1 MAVLKVQKREGT
13 GKYVAFDLR
22 KEGMIPAVLYGK
34 GFENINL
41 TVDQKELQE
50 LVKSGERLL
59 ELDIDGKKQR
69 AVLKAAQHENIGD
82 KLIHA
87 DFRMVNE
94 DTELHVEVEIAL
106 TGIAAG
112 IDLGGVVEQDLH
124 TVQVACKPGDLPE
137 VVTVDVS
144 PLNIGDVLYVKDLP
158 AISGVVYQTL
168 EDVAVVSCHGVSEAE
183 EEEEAGEEEAT
194 EE

>member
-41 TVDQKELQE
+41 AVDEKELQE
-50 LVKSGERLL
+50 LVRSGERLL
-59 ELDIDGKKQR
+59 ELDIDGKMQS
-69 AVLKAAQHENIGD
+69 AVFKAAQHENIGD

-87 DFRMVNE
+87 DFRMVDA

-112 IDLGGVVEQDLH
+112 IDAGGVVEQDLH
-124 TVQVACKPGDLPE
+124 AVQIACKPSDLPE
-137 VVTVDVS
+137 IITVNVS
-144 PLNIGDVLYVKDLP
+144 KLNIGDVIYVKDLP
-158 AISGVVYQTL
+158 VISGVAYQTH
-168 EDVAVVSCHGVSEAE
+168 ENVAVVSCHGVAAAE
-183 EEEEAGEEEAT
+183 EEEEGEEEK
-194 EE
+194 